1 MIDLKAEPSYKT
13 LYEMENEENKQLKIQ
28 NMKLN
33 ERVRT
38 LVQMLKQLDKERKY
52 TEVRELF
59 GN

>member
-1 MIDLKAEPSYKT
+1 MIDLKVETSYKT
-13 LYEMENEENKQLKIQ
+13 LYEMEKEENKQLKIQ

-52 TEVRELF
+52 T
-59 GN
+59 